1 MNRIIRLFAA
11 LAITQ
16 AAASCSSAGI
26 PEMPGAGVSAHYAA
40 ELDGKVI
47 VAGGCNFPDR
57 PPYEGGSKAF
67 YDDILMLGSDGWEKI
82 GVLPCTSAY
91 GAYTSDGKVLYIAG
105 GADGNGA
112 QDSFTAITLDGSKPV
127 IKRLPFLPKGMQ
139 QGAASF
145 DDGKIYVAGGFGTEG
160 PNKDV
165 LRYDI
170 SHGNWDI
177 VATIPQALVQP
188 VMTVHGGIIYIWGG
202 YDPETRKS
210 VTCGFRFKD
219 GVWDVIPGAPDGGT
233 MVGSASVKDGDF
245 LYISGG
251 VNNEIF
257 DHALTLGPEET
268 AIYQSQ
274 PVEYYRFREKVF
286 RFDLKSERWS
296 DAGTWHDSARAGAAL
311 ILKDG
316 YLISMG
322 GEIKA
327 CVRDPRSFS
336 FKPGHRQ

>member
-1 MNRIIRLFAA
+1 MNRLIRLITA
-11 LAITQ
+11 LSIMP
-16 AAASCSSAGI
+16 AAASCSNAGI
-26 PEMPGAGVSAHYAA
+26 PEMPGAGVAAHYAA
-40 ELDGKVI
+40 GLDGKVI

-67 YDDILMLGSDGWEKI
+67 YDDILLLCPGGWKKT
-82 GVLPCTSAY
+82 GRLPRTSAY
-91 GAYTSDGKVLYIAG
+91 GAYASDGKALFIAG
-105 GADGNGA
+105 GADGDGA
-112 QDSFTAITLDGSKPV
+112 HDSFIAIALDGRKPV
-127 IKRLPFLPKGMQ
+127 IKLLPSLPKDIQ

-160 PNKDV
+160 PNRDV
-165 LRYDI
+165 LRYDM
-170 SHGNWDI
+170 SQEDWDI
-177 VATIPQALVQP
+177 VASLPQALVQP

-210 VTCGFRFKD
+210 VTCGFRFED
-219 GVWDVIPGAPDGGT
+219 GAWSEIPGAPDGGT

-245 LYISGG
+245 LYITGG

-268 AIYQSQ
+268 AVYQSQ

-286 RFDLKSERWS
+286 RFDLKSETWS
-296 DAGTWHDSARAGAAL
+296 DAGTWHDSARAGASL

-316 YLISMG
+316 HLISMG

-336 FKPGHRQ
+336 FKPDPGQ